1 MGTTFVFT
9 IRRALAGVD
18 RSSSGSYQ
26 SVLKVR
32 VLLRLPQNEPSN
44 TLKPNSTRHA
54 DLVRN
59 TIHIRMLGVDA
70 PEVILLPLPSS
81 PSSQRHT
88 PSPYSVR
95 ISENLPKRTPT
106 RRSHGS
112 KSTFSADDS
121 NASLSSATNTGGSL
135 RFRSSRTTVGGR
147 AAARRVICLLRW
159 YVRDGASCIRPRAR
173 STAGGD
179 NLRSSK
185 RRPKRSMCL
194 FYVLLSRARYLTV
207 VRF

>member
-9 IRRALAGVD
+9 IRPALAGVD

-32 VLLRLPQNEPSN
+32 APLRLPQNEPSN
-44 TLKPNSTRHA
+44 TLNPTRRT

-70 PEVILLPLPSS
+70 PEVILVPLPSS

-112 KSTFSADDS
+112 KSTSSAGDS
-121 NASLSSATNTGGSL
+121 NASLSSATNTGGSS
-135 RFRSSRTTVGGR
+135 RFRSSRITVGGR
-147 AAARRVICLLRW
+147 AVARRVVCLLRW

>member
-1 MGTTFVFT
+1 
-9 IRRALAGVD
+9 
-18 RSSSGSYQ
+18 
-26 SVLKVR
+26 
-32 VLLRLPQNEPSN
+32 
-44 TLKPNSTRHA
+44 
-54 DLVRN
+54 
-59 TIHIRMLGVDA
+59 MLGVDA
-70 PEVILLPLPSS
+70 PEVILVPLPSS

-88 PSPYSVR
+88 PFPYSVR
-95 ISENLPKRTPT
+95 ISASQHKRTPT

-112 KSTFSADDS
+112 KSTSSADDS
-121 NASLSSATNTGGSL
+121 NASLSSATNTGGSS
-135 RFRSSRTTVGGR
+135 RFRSSRITVGGR
-147 AAARRVICLLRW
+147 AVARRVICLLRW

-207 VRF
+207 VRTLSIKGGEEGYVACRNEHRDACRVQETASCFTGGDGRRRARSGIGGR